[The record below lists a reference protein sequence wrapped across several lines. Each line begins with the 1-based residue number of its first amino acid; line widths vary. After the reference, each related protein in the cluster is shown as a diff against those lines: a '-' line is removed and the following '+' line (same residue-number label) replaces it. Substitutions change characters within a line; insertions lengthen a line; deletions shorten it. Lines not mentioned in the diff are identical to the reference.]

1 MEFRD
6 SFGRTIDYI
15 RISVTDRCN
24 LRCIYCMPREVP
36 KCSKPSEVL
45 DRDGIIGILRIAR
58 KYGLRKVRFTG
69 GEPLL
74 RQDIAE
80 IVGAVKDLGVE
91 DISLTTNGLLLPQM
105 AGRLKEAGLDRVN
118 ISMDSMDPE
127 RYGRIT
133 GGGSLETVLRAIDE
147 AGNAGLAPVKI
158 NVIPIRGVNEDEI
171 SSFAALTVEKP
182 YHIRFIELM
191 PVGNETF
198 SGERRI
204 TASQV
209 LEHISA
215 AGKTVPLGRTGSA
228 TNYRLEGAKGTIGL
242 ISPVSNH
249 FCDSCNRLRVTA
261 RGTIKP
267 CLFSDQEI
275 DLNKASSGEE
285 KEKMILQA
293 VRQKPKGSLLK
304 KRVPLD
310 AMSQVGG

>member
-215 AGKTVPLGRTGSA
+215 AGKTVPISLSPSIDMRTPSTWPGHKCPW
-228 TNYRLEGAKGTIGL
+228 TFT
-242 ISPVSNH
+242 
-249 FCDSCNRLRVTA
+249 DS
-261 RGTIKP
+261 
-267 CLFSDQEI
+267 
-275 DLNKASSGEE
+275 
-285 KEKMILQA
+285 
-293 VRQKPKGSLLK
+293 
-304 KRVPLD
+304 
-310 AMSQVGG
+310 